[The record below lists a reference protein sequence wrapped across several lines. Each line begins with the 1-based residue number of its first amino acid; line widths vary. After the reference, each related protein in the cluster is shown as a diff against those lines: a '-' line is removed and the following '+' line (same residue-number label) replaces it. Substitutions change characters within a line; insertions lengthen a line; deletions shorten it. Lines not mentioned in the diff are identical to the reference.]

1 MNGDDIMILN
11 RRTALL
17 GLASILPSTQ
27 LLAQSAAVQSVKF
40 TPAAFDAAQA
50 ANKSI
55 FIEVTAPWC
64 PTCKA
69 QKAVL
74 TPLKAKADY
83 KNIVFFDIDFDSQKN
98 ILARFKVTQ
107 QSTLIAMRGNQE
119 VSRSVGETKA
129 EAIEALLKSTI

>member
-1 MNGDDIMILN
+1 MTIN

-27 LLAQSAAVQSVKF
+27 LFAQTAGATSTKF
-40 TPAAFDAAQA
+40 TPAAFEAAQV

-55 FIEVTAPWC
+55 FIEVSAPWC

-98 ILARFKVTQ
+98 ILANFRVTQ
-107 QSTLIAMRGNQE
+107 QSTLIAMKGKQE